1 MADRTSSNHRGRI
14 STAVR
19 LYHFGMTPSG
29 RVLEIYLAII
39 LPIFTTRSCSWAF
52 RRAGFLPWINYIVTL
67 QPDVLRLDIYTSLT
81 LNLLGF
87 RNVTLLRRK
96 EGTVRTKL

>member
-1 MADRTSSNHRGRI
+1 
-14 STAVR
+14 
-19 LYHFGMTPSG
+19 MTPSG

-39 LPIFTTRSCSWAF
+39 LPIFTTRSYSCAF
-52 RRAGFLPWINYIVTL
+52 RRADFFPWTNYIVTL
-67 QPDVLRLDIYTSLT
+67 QPDLLRLDIYTSLT

-96 EGTVRTKL
+96 EGTVWTKL